1 MYDKINDMSVDELEQ
16 LLERI
21 ELSIANKEEDIFKL
35 SSQDKFS

>member
-1 MYDKINDMSVDELEQ
+1 MYDKINDMSIDELEQ

-21 ELSIANKEEDIFKL
+21 ELSMANKEEDISKL

>member
-21 ELSIANKEEDIFKL
+21 ELSMANKEEDISKL

>member
-21 ELSIANKEEDIFKL
+21 ELSIANKEEDISKL